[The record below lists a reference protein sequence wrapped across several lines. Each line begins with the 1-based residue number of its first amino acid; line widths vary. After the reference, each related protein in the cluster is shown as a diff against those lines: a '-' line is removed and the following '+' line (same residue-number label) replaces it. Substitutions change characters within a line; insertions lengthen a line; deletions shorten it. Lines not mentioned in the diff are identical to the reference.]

1 MGEIQR
7 VFTNKH
13 LKQDLKLL
21 NFLKN
26 EKFDV
31 AITNFFIIE
40 TLLTQAAGIPT
51 IRVSAFVPSIF
62 MHIFNG

>member
-1 MGEIQR
+1 M
-7 VFTNKH
+7 
-13 LKQDLKLL
+13 KQDLKLL